1 MKTNVESRIANFQQ
15 TLVKFIERWNAL
27 KPSNDLLESS
37 DMQAIDKAI
46 STIKEKRIEFDELDK
61 ERQNVMLACTLTYI
75 SFYIFAILMTGLC
88 IYIQY
93 CSNKCNAQNVLY
105 YLNLGC
111 II

>member
-1 MKTNVESRIANFQQ
+1 MFLFSQIEVMKTNVESRIANFQQ

-75 SFYIFAILMTGLC
+75 SFYIFAIFNDCTMH
-88 IYIQY
+88 IYTI
-93 CSNKCNAQNVLY
+93 L
-105 YLNLGC
+105 L
-111 II
+111 